1 VSTLT
6 CPWPVPAGQPRLADD
21 EVHVWALPLDIS
33 APALEALK
41 ELLSPDELTRAAR
54 YHSADL
60 GRRFIACRGQVRR
73 ILAAYVN
80 ASPERL
86 RFPLGQH
93 GKPAL
98 ELAGSIA
105 DHRFN
110 VSNSQSLALCAVTLQ
125 HEIGVDVEFVREARD
140 VEILAAR
147 FFAQQEIQDLH
158 SIPEAE
164 RLKAFYHCW
173 TRKEAVLK
181 AVGDGLSIPLD
192 QLVVSVTDT
201 QPPRVISFAGDP
213 AGARD
218 WWLDS
223 LEPAKGYLGAVA
235 APLAELKT
243 ACWRSQTEA

>member
-1 VSTLT
+1 VSKLT
-6 CPWPVPAGQPRLADD
+6 CPWPVPADHPRLADD
-21 EVHVWALPLDIS
+21 EVHVWALPLDVS
-33 APALEALK
+33 ARAIEIFK

-54 YHSADL
+54 YLSSEL

-80 ASPERL
+80 ASPENL

-98 ELAGSIA
+98 ELAGSVA

-110 VSNSQSLALCAVTLQ
+110 VSNSQSLALCAVTLR
-125 HEIGVDVEFVREARD
+125 HEIGVDVEFVREVRD
-140 VEILAAR
+140 VETLARR
-147 FFAQQEIQDLH
+147 FFAREEIDALH
-158 SIPEAE
+158 TLPEAE

-181 AVGDGLSIPLD
+181 AVGAGLSIPLD
-192 QLVVSVTDT
+192 QIVVSVTDS
-201 QPPRVISFAGDP
+201 QPARVISFAGDP

-223 LEPAKGYLGAVA
+223 LEPASGYLGAVA
-235 APLAELKT
+235 APRICLKT
-243 ACWRSQTEA
+243 ACWQSQPEA